1 MALPISEILLR
12 IFTGFLLSGIIGLE
26 REGLNRPAGLRT
38 HILVGTGSTLI
49 MLTGI
54 YVAYTYATTNTDA
67 SRLGAQVV
75 SGIGFLGAGTIIKEG
90 VSVRGLTTAASLWTT
105 AGIGLACGSGFVIPA
120 IFTTTIIIF
129 ALIVFQKINHYIV
142 NRKHEM
148 RISVVCN
155 NVPGQLG
162 SIGTY
167 LGNQNVQIRQI
178 SIQDENEAVL
188 RINFVLRLPLKAT
201 PVDILEGLKT
211 VEGIN
216 EIDT

>member
-1 MALPISEILLR
+1 MALPIGEILLR
-12 IFTGFLLSGIIGLE
+12 IFTGFILSGIIGLE

-49 MLTGI
+49 MVTGI
-54 YVAYTYATTNTDA
+54 YVAYTYSATDTDA
-67 SRLGAQVV
+67 ARLGAQVV

-90 VSVRGLTTAASLWTT
+90 ASVRGLTTAASLWAT

-120 IFTTTIIIF
+120 IFTTAIIIF
-129 ALIVFQKINHYIV
+129 ALIVFQKINHYMV

-148 RISVVCN
+148 RISVLCD

-178 SIQDENEAVL
+178 SIQDEQEEIL
-188 RINFVLRLPLKAT
+188 RINLVLRLPLKAT
-201 PVDILEGLKT
+201 AVDVIEGLQSVK
-211 VEGIN
+211 GIK
-216 EIDT
+216 EIES